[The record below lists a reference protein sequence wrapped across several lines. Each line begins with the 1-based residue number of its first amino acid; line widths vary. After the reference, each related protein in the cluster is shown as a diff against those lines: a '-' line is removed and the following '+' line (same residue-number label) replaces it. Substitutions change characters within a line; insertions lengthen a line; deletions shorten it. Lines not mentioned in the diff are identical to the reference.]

1 MSDYNFKVAKIYLLY
16 LIVPLV
22 IKQGLKAMGDSNCLN
37 LCLYNGGAYGITR
50 TKYRRASVSILT
62 FVFNVLQYHLLK

>member
-22 IKQGLKAMGDSNCLN
+22 IKQGLKAMGDSYCLN
-37 LCLYNGGAYGITR
+37 LCHAFRMEGR
-50 TKYRRASVSILT
+50 TE
-62 FVFNVLQYHLLK
+62 LQELNIDELPSQY